1 MPVFKLKLGGR
12 SRNSCMHLLHQKL
25 GHRFKYKTLKKGKP
39 QKSQV
44 ERMRLESS
52 RASYHREL
60 DLEFKRFLDWYEL
73 HKSEF
78 KYPLTMVESGVMTID
93 GVNPAI
99 TVEYGIELVV
109 CVRWKD
115 YYDEFT
121 FAGAA
126 INKTKHGYED
136 NGTLLEWRTTYFTEQ
151 ALIECEM
158 FEPIRDWLNKKLDTF
173 KWIAFCGDDDWCAAS
188 LVKELD
194 PKANEHLPIFINSKL
209 DGNETI
215 IG

>member
-1 MPVFKLKLGGR
+1 MPVFKLKLEGR
-12 SRNSCMHLLHQKL
+12 GRRNSCMHLLHKNF
-25 GHRFKYKTLKKGKP
+25 GKCFKYKTLKKGKP

-44 ERMRLESS
+44 ERIRLERS
-52 RASYHREL
+52 RAAYRREL
-60 DLEFKRFLDWYEL
+60 DLRFKHFLSWYEL

-78 KYPLTMVESGVMTID
+78 KYPLTLFESDSMTIE

-99 TVEYGIELVV
+99 RVEHGTELVV
-109 CVRWKD
+109 CVNWKD

-136 NGTLLEWRTTYFTEQ
+136 NCTLLEWRTTYFTEQ

-158 FEPIRDWLNKKLDTF
+158 FEPIRDWLNDKLDLF
-173 KWIAFCGDDDWCAAS
+173 KWVALYSGDDWCAAS
-188 LVKELD
+188 LKDEID
-194 PKANEHLPIFINSKL
+194 PEANEHIPVWSFSAPNLNST
-209 DGNETI
+209 GS
-215 IG
+215 